1 MRRFFQRQGEED
13 GEGGGAGGEETQERE
28 RLTLC
33 DSVEKGH
40 KIEKKENSLLET
52 NLQTLKMR

>member
-40 KIEKKENSLLET
+40 KIEKKEK
-52 NLQTLKMR
+52 QTCKP